1 MIRDARTTKGIGL
14 KLFMQGT
21 YQLDRETIQ
30 ETDAE
35 LMFNDTC
42 QVRIIFIFLFDFN
55 AKLIFYLG
63 YYERFRNT

>member
-42 QVRIIFIFLFDFN
+42 QVRIIFILY
-55 AKLIFYLG
+55 LISPL
-63 YYERFRNT
+63 